1 MTRTWS
7 NQRVEMNRHQP
18 SCLSGLFDSMTV
30 TLHSNVLGQVA
41 VTHPGRSGTP
51 RHVAGYSIAENLVCF
66 RGVGFGRG
74 FGRSAANAV
83 RPLVHGWRRLDET
96 RVVERGTVPLL
107 EEDALGDIG
116 LESSRVGW
124 RSSRTKGSR

>member
-1 MTRTWS
+1 MIA
-7 NQRVEMNRHQP
+7 
-18 SCLSGLFDSMTV
+18 
-30 TLHSNVLGQVA
+30 TLHSNLLGQVA

-96 RVVERGTVPLL
+96 RVVERGTVRSAD
-107 EEDALGDIG
+107 EDVWDGTG
-116 LESSRVGW
+116 LEPLCVGG